1 MVLSPRRGLH
11 SVGGSISGTI
21 GNTFNLDKRLLFGQC
36 WPFARVGV
44 VRVTDLHA
52 QLLAVHPVEHA
63 AQRYVEWCLYACV
76 YDMQ

>member
-1 MVLSPRRGLH
+1 MDLKRSYLL
-11 SVGGSISGTI
+11 VGGSISGNI